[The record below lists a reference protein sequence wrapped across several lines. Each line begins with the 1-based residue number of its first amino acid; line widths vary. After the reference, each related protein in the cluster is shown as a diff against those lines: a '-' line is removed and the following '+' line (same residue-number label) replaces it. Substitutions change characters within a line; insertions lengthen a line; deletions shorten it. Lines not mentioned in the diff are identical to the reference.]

1 MDENQ
6 AYPKFI
12 VLNYRFMKI
21 ILFFVGLFC
30 LIGFEAKSQ
39 DIAEKDFYSIFIK
52 NFSFKNYS
60 SYKDKNPQ
68 FHSIKLM
75 SNADG
80 LITKWELSTSIDS
93 TLAGSIN
100 KALNLMDEKQLRI
113 SNYKNC
119 AMILP
124 FIILTGPLRPINQ
137 GMWNYRSDDN
147 TDSKRK
153 ERFLQPMVMF
163 MGFNKMI
170 DN

>member
-1 MDENQ
+1 M
-6 AYPKFI
+6 KF
-12 VLNYRFMKI
+12 
-21 ILFFVGLFC
+21 LFYMLLFWF
-30 LIGFEAKSQ
+30 ISFEANSQ
-39 DIAEKDFYSIFIK
+39 DIAEKDFYSNFIK
-52 NFSFKNYS
+52 NFSFKNYT

-80 LITKWELSTSIDS
+80 LITKWKLSTSIDS

-119 AMILP
+119 TMILP
-124 FIILTGPLRPINQ
+124 FIILAGPLRPINK
-137 GMWNYRSDDN
+137 GMWNYGSDDN
-147 TDSKRK
+147 ADSNSK
-153 ERFLQPMVMF
+153 ELLLQPMVMF

-170 DN
+170 VN

>member
-1 MDENQ
+1 M
-6 AYPKFI
+6 KF
-12 VLNYRFMKI
+12 
-21 ILFFVGLFC
+21 LFYMLLFWF
-30 LIGFEAKSQ
+30 ISFEANSQ
-39 DIAEKDFYSIFIK
+39 DIAEKDFYSNFIK
-52 NFSFKNYS
+52 NFSFKNYT

-119 AMILP
+119 TMILP
-124 FIILTGPLRPINQ
+124 FIILAGPLRPINK
-137 GMWNYRSDDN
+137 GMWNYGSDDN
-147 TDSKRK
+147 ADSNSK
-153 ERFLQPMVMF
+153 ELLLQPMVMF

-170 DN
+170 VN

>member
-1 MDENQ
+1 M
-6 AYPKFI
+6 KF
-12 VLNYRFMKI
+12 
-21 ILFFVGLFC
+21 LFYMLLFWF
-30 LIGFEAKSQ
+30 ISFEANSQ
-39 DIAEKDFYSIFIK
+39 DIAEKDFYSNFIK
-52 NFSFKNYS
+52 NFSFKNYT

-80 LITKWELSTSIDS
+80 LITKWKLSTSIDS

-119 AMILP
+119 TMILP
-124 FIILTGPLRPINQ
+124 FIILAGPLRPINK
-137 GMWNYRSDDN
+137 GMWNYGSNDN
-147 TDSKRK
+147 ADSNSK
-153 ERFLQPMVMF
+153 ELLLQPMVMF

-170 DN
+170 VN

>member
-1 MDENQ
+1 MLLFW
-6 AYPKFI
+6 FI
-12 VLNYRFMKI
+12 S
-21 ILFFVGLFC
+21 
-30 LIGFEAKSQ
+30 FEANSQ
-39 DIAEKDFYSIFIK
+39 DIAEKDFYSNFIK
-52 NFSFKNYS
+52 NFSFKNYT

-119 AMILP
+119 TMILP
-124 FIILTGPLRPINQ
+124 FIILVGPLRPINK
-137 GMWNYRSDDN
+137 GMWNYGSDDN
-147 TDSKRK
+147 ADSNSK
-153 ERFLQPMVMF
+153 ELLLQPMVMF

-170 DN
+170 VN

>member
-1 MDENQ
+1 MLD
-6 AYPKFI
+6 
-12 VLNYRFMKI
+12 
-21 ILFFVGLFC
+21 
-30 LIGFEAKSQ
+30 FEAKSQ
-39 DIAEKDFYSIFIK
+39 EITEKDFYYTFIK
-52 NFSFKNYS
+52 NFSFSDYV

-80 LITKWELSTSIDS
+80 LITKWKLSTSIDS

-119 AMILP
+119 TMILP
-124 FIILTGPLRPINQ
+124 FIILAGPLRPINK
-137 GMWNYRSDDN
+137 GMWNYGSDDN
-147 TDSKRK
+147 ADSNSK
-153 ERFLQPMVMF
+153 ELLLQPMVMF

-170 DN
+170 VN